1 MFIRKYTFREI
12 IIIGDKE
19 REMKREIEETSQVGN
34 DSSQIP
40 FQLGQL
46 EMENQFLFL

>member
-1 MFIRKYTFREI
+1 MFIRKYIFREI

-19 REMKREIEETSQVGN
+19 REMKREIEETLQVGN
-34 DSSQIP
+34 DSQIP